1 MEELLPH
8 YERELAFLRGH
19 SREFA
24 ERYPKIAGQ
33 LLLSGEGCDD
43 PHVERIIE
51 SLALLTARVSKKLE
65 DSYPHF
71 TEALL
76 NVLYPHYLRPFPSC
90 SIAFFDTSGA
100 ELQLSS
106 PQRIER
112 GTELLSHPIKGA
124 RCRFRT
130 AWAVDLLPVT
140 VAGLSFDPVAR
151 APSGVRLPVGCSA
164 ILSVSLEISA
174 PEGRWAT
181 SAIDRLRFY
190 IDAEPSVSA
199 ALRDALF
206 LRLAATFVSMDDA
219 IWQRAGEG
227 VVQEVGFGDD
237 EALIDMPATGHAAYR
252 HLTEYFAFPEKYN
265 FVDLSLASLPAA
277 AKQGRR
283 LNVHFALT
291 GLRADGD
298 ASRLLQTLTA
308 QNLRLGCV
316 PVVNLF
322 SQRGDPIR
330 LSHRTATYP
339 VVADSRRA
347 FAYEVYAIDAVQRVR
362 QSPHGE
368 SIVEYRPFFSLR
380 HGETPGN
387 QGNYWFAQR
396 NALVAEHSP
405 GFETELSLVDADFD
419 PVTPKTDVLSVQL
432 TCTNRDL
439 PTLMSVGMATGD
451 LFLEGGTGARS
462 VRLLRKPTQPCRFDH
477 RHDGQWRLISH
488 LSLNHLSL
496 TSSGLDAFKE
506 MLALYDLQRT
516 AASRRQIDGIQAI
529 DHRAA
534 TAWLPGKPFASF
546 VRGLEVTLTLD
557 EGSFVGSGLDIF
569 ARCIDRFL
577 GLYVHLNS
585 YIQLVLISGR
595 TGEEL
600 IRCAPRTGESILA

>member
-1 MEELLPH
+1 MEELLPY

-90 SIAFFDTSGA
+90 SIAYFDTRGA
-100 ELQLSS
+100 DLQLSS
-106 PQRIER
+106 PLRIER

-130 AWAVDLLPVT
+130 AWKVDLLPVT
-140 VAGLSFDPVAR
+140 VVALSFDPVAR
-151 APSGVRLPVGCSA
+151 APAGVRLPVGCSA
-164 ILSVSLEISA
+164 VLSLSLEISA
-174 PEGRWAT
+174 PEGGWA
-181 SAIDRLRFY
+181 ALADQRLRFY
-190 IDAEPSVSA
+190 IDAEPSLSA

-206 LRLAATFVSMDDA
+206 LRLAATYA
-219 IWQRAGEG
+219 AAENAPWQRSGEG
-227 VVQEVGFGDD
+227 VLTEVGFGDD

-265 FVDLSLASLPAA
+265 FVDLSLPSLPAA
-277 AKQGRR
+277 SLQGRR
-283 LNVHFALT
+283 LDVHFALT
-291 GLRADGD
+291 GLRSDGD

-330 LSHRTATYP
+330 LSHRTAVYP

-347 FAYEVYAIDAVQRVR
+347 FAYEVYSIDAVQRVR
-362 QSPHGE
+362 QSPQGD
-368 SIVEYRPFFSLR
+368 SIVDYRPFFSLR
-380 HGETPGN
+380 HGETPEQ
-387 QGNYWFAQR
+387 QGNYWYAQR

-405 GFETELSLVDADFD
+405 GFETELALVDADFD

-451 LFLEGGTGARS
+451 LFLEGGSAARS
-462 VRLLRKPTQPCRFDH
+462 VRLLRKPTEPCRFDH

-496 TSSGLDAFKE
+496 TGSGLDAFKE
-506 MLALYDLQRT
+506 MLALYDLPRT

-546 VRGLEVTLTLD
+546 VRGLEVTLTVD

-585 YIQLVLISGR
+585 YIQLVLVSGR